1 MSVDHDKVLVYMQNN
16 SNSKTTVSQNQG
28 QNDRQNLD
36 WLCINTLRTLSID
49 AIQKANSGHPGLPMG
64 AAPFAYVLF
73 QNHLKFNP
81 LNSKFFD
88 RDRFVLSAGH
98 GSMLLYSLLHL
109 YGYPLSMDEIK
120 NFRQLGSKTPGHP
133 EFAHTP
139 GVEATTGPL
148 GQGSANAVGMA
159 IAERK
164 LANLLNTPEHTIV
177 DHFTYCLVGDGD
189 LMEGL
194 SAEACSLAGHLKLGK
209 LIYLYDANDISLDG
223 PTSLSFTENVAQRYE
238 SYGWHVTTVKD
249 ADHDLIA
256 IDAAIT
262 SAKKENTRPSIIIL
276 KTTIG
281 YGSPNKQGTSSAH
294 GSPLGPDEVALA
306 KKTLSWNYPEA
317 FFVPEESRIHFAQAG
332 IRGEKAELEWN
343 SKLLSWKQKYPE
355 KQSILENGED
365 LSLPADFDSFL
376 PQFKLGEDSAT
387 REAGGKTL
395 NAIAT
400 KVPYFFG
407 GDADLSCSTNTLI
420 KEGGSFEGTS
430 GKGRNVHYGVR
441 EHAMAAIANGIAYHG
456 GLKTFTATFFCFTD
470 YMKPAIR
477 LAAMNHLPV
486 VHVLTHDSIGLG
498 EDGPTHQPVE
508 HLMALRGIPNL
519 ITLRP
524 GDANE
529 TREAW
534 KFAMKSTKAPVALV
548 LSRQKIKTL
557 DRTSMGSETG
567 LHQGAYIL
575 SDRPGFQTIIVATGS
590 EVGLALDV
598 QQKLDEKKIPVRV
611 VSMPSLELFLK
622 QDQVYQEKV
631 VPSSCK
637 KVASIEAGIT
647 LGWAQITGKNG
658 LNFGVNDYGASAP
671 AAKIYEKFGLTVGAI
686 TEKVLNWLPQA

>member
-1 MSVDHDKVLVYMQNN
+1 MQNN
-16 SNSKTTVSQNQG
+16 QQNI
-28 QNDRQNLD
+28 DS
-36 WLCINTLRTLSID
+36 LCINTIRALSID

-81 LNSKFFD
+81 KNPNYLD

-120 NFRQLGSKTPGHP
+120 NFRQIGSKTPGHP
-133 EFAHTP
+133 EFAHTA

-164 LANLLNTPEHTIV
+164 LANLLNTPESILV

-189 LMEGL
+189 LMEGI

-209 LIYLYDANDISLDG
+209 LIYLYDSNDISLDG
-223 PTSLSFTENVAQRYE
+223 PTSLSFTEDVAKRYE
-238 SYGWHVTTVKD
+238 SYGWQVLTVKN
-249 ADHDLIA
+249 ADTDLKA
-256 IDAAIT
+256 IDDAYIA
-262 SAKKENTRPSIIIL
+262 AKKELNKPTIIIF

-281 YGSPNKQGTSSAH
+281 YGSPNKQGKSAAH

-306 KKTLSWNYPEA
+306 KKTLGWNYPEA
-317 FFVPEESRIHFAQAG
+317 FHVPEEVRAHMA
-332 IRGEKAELEWN
+332 KAKGMTTKEDPANFKNFMNQPLP
-343 SKLLSWKQKYPE
+343 SDLD
-355 KQSILENGED
+355 SI
-365 LSLPADFDSFL
+365 L
-376 PQFKLGEDSAT
+376 PQFKVGEDFAT
-387 REAGGKTL
+387 RESAGKTL
-395 NAIAT
+395 NAIAM
-400 KVPYFFG
+400 KLPYFFG

-420 KEGGSFEGTS
+420 KDGGSFEGVKGT
-430 GKGRNVHYGVR
+430 GRNIHYGVR

-477 LAAMNHLPV
+477 LAAMNNLPV

-529 TREAW
+529 TKEAW
-534 KFAMKSTKAPVALV
+534 KFAIKSTKQPVALV
-548 LSRQKIKTL
+548 LSRQKLKTL
-557 DRTSMGSETG
+557 DRSQMGSEVG
-567 LHQGAYIL
+567 LHQGAYVL
-575 SDRPGFQTIIVATGS
+575 SDRSNFQAILVATGS
-590 EVGLALDV
+590 EVGLALEV
-598 QQKLDEKKIPVRV
+598 QQKLDEKNTPVRV

-622 QDQVYQEKV
+622 QESSLQEKV
-631 VPSSCK
+631 IPSTCK

-647 LGWAQITGKNG
+647 LGWATITGRSG
-658 LNFGVNDYGASAP
+658 LNFGVDDYGTSAP
-671 AAKIYEKFGLTVGAI
+671 AGKIYEKFGLTTAAI
-686 TEKVLNWLPQA
+686 TEKVLNWIPKS